1 MLYNNIILYTNKYI
15 NSKNNSSNTH
25 NNNNYVHKIK
35 TIIIIV

>member
-1 MLYNNIILYTNKYI
+1 MLYKNIILYTNKYI
-15 NSKNNSSNTH
+15 NSKNNSNNTH